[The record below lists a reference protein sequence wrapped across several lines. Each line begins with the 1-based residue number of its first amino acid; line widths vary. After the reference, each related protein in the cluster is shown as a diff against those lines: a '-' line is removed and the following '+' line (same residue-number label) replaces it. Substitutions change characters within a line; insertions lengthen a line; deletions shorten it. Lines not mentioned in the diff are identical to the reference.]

1 MRPSPGAPG
10 AAEAPGAL
18 EGTRGRAPAGLA
30 CSDDVEPLNAED
42 PERIG
47 PFRLIGRLG
56 VGGMGRVFLARSAG
70 GRTVAVKVVHA
81 ELASQD
87 EFRRRFAR
95 EVAALER
102 VGGTGTAPV
111 LGSDTGAEAPWVAV
125 GYVPGPS
132 LRAVVGDAHG
142 PLPTETVRTLAAGL
156 ARALGHIH
164 AAGLVHRDLKPS
176 NVLLTVDEPQL
187 IDFGIARALD
197 TVAEGGNLT
206 TTGAVVG
213 SPGFMS
219 PEQVRG
225 ERLTP
230 ASDVFCLGSVLVYAA
245 TGRAPFGTADSGVH
259 ATMFRIAHDEPDL
272 TGLPPELTG
281 LIRACLAKDPAAR
294 PATDELVGTLPV
306 ADPWLPADVLA
317 RLGRHAAR
325 LLEAEAGTGTG
336 VAPGAEGTGHTVSGG
351 SGRTASGGS
360 GRTVSGGTGRT
371 ASGDTGRTASGEPTG
386 APAPAPAHPT
396 GSTVAPSRPRRRRAL
411 LAGLTTLAVAAAA
424 TAAYTFWPG
433 PATGTDG
440 KGERGTGGTA
450 APAPAGIV
458 PAAFLGAWEGVL
470 QGGEDHPRET
480 VRIEITQG
488 PAGAKNAVYTQVSE
502 NRLCMG
508 RSRLVSADED
518 EVVYGESD
526 VTTSV
531 PAARCTPAA
540 HQTLALRS
548 PDVLEWTSGAARA
561 TFRKAPTG
569 TSVVPAR
576 FLGEWQNVPRP
587 EVYGDQDGRYGTWV
601 TVTQG
606 PVGTRVVRFRD
617 VFPRL
622 DEEGA
627 PTPETV
633 SCGSTAVLGGSGN
646 LLVVGPQ
653 VRDQGAWDPECAEN
667 GSSYLQV
674 VRGKGEDRLLVYPM
688 VDAEPGEYRRRS

>member
-1 MRPSPGAPG
+1 M
-10 AAEAPGAL
+10 
-18 EGTRGRAPAGLA
+18 
-30 CSDDVEPLNAED
+30 EPLNPED
-42 PERIG
+42 PAGIG
-47 PFRLIGRLG
+47 PFRLLGRLG

-81 ELASQD
+81 ELAARD

-111 LGSDTGAEAPWVAV
+111 LGSDTGAAAPWVAI

-132 LRAVVGDAHG
+132 LRTVVGDEHG
-142 PLPTETVRTLAAGL
+142 PLPTETVRTLASGL
-156 ARALGHIH
+156 ARSLGRIH
-164 AAGLVHRDLKPS
+164 TAGLVHRDLKPS
-176 NVLLTVDEPQL
+176 NVLLTVDGPQ
-187 IDFGIARALD
+187 IVDFGIARAVD
-197 TVAEGGNLT
+197 TVAEGGDLT
-206 TTGAVVG
+206 ATGAVVG

-245 TGRAPFGTADSGVH
+245 TGRAPFGSADSGVH

-272 TGLPPELTG
+272 TGLPPELSG
-281 LIRACLAKDPAAR
+281 LIRACLAKEPAAR
-294 PATDELVGTLPV
+294 PSTGELVGMLPV

-325 LLEAEAGTGTG
+325 LLEAEAGAEPAPE
-336 VAPGAEGTGHTVSGG
+336 APGAPGTGDA
-351 SGRTASGGS
+351 GRAAAGKPTAGV
-360 GRTVSGGTGRT
+360 RPAPV
-371 ASGDTGRTASGEPTG
+371 DPTPT
-386 APAPAPAHPT
+386 PAPAPPAADPS
-396 GSTVAPSRPRRRRAL
+396 GSTVAPPRPRHRRRAL
-411 LAGLTTLAVAAAA
+411 LAALTTLAVAAAA
-424 TAAYTFWPG
+424 TAAYAFWPG
-433 PATGTDG
+433 LATGAGADGTDG
-440 KGERGTGGTA
+440 KGKQGKGRTT
-450 APAPAGIV
+450 APAGIV

-480 VRIEITQG
+480 ARIEITQG
-488 PAGAKNAVYTQVSE
+488 PAGTKNAVYVQVSE
-502 NRLCMG
+502 SRLCMG

-540 HQTLALRS
+540 HQTLSLRS

-587 EVYGDQDGRYGTWV
+587 EVHGDLDGRYGTWV

-617 VFPRL
+617 VFPRT
-622 DEEGA
+622 DEEGS
-627 PTPETV
+627 PTAGTV
-633 SCGSTAVLGGSGN
+633 SCGSSAVLGGSGN

-653 VRDQGAWDPECAEN
+653 VRDQAAWDPECAEN
-667 GSSYLQV
+667 GSSYLGIV
-674 VRGKGEDRLLVYPM
+674 TVKGEERLLVYPM
-688 VDAEPGEYRRRS
+688 LDGEPGEYRRRS

>member
-1 MRPSPGAPG
+1 MEPLKP
-10 AAEAPGAL
+10 ED
-18 EGTRGRAPAGLA
+18 PAG
-30 CSDDVEPLNAED
+30 
-42 PERIG
+42 IG

-81 ELASQD
+81 ELAAQD

-102 VGGTGTAPV
+102 VGGAGTAPV
-111 LGSDTGAEAPWVAV
+111 LGSDTGAAAPWVAI

-132 LRAVVGDAHG
+132 LRTVVGDEHG
-142 PLPTETVRTLAAGL
+142 PLPTGTVRTLASGL
-156 ARALGHIH
+156 ARALGHVH
-164 AAGLVHRDLKPS
+164 TAGLVHRDLKPS
-176 NVLLTVDEPQL
+176 NVLLTVDGPR
-187 IDFGIARALD
+187 IVDFGIARAVD
-197 TVAEGGNLT
+197 TVAEGGGLT

-225 ERLTP
+225 ERVTP

-272 TGLPPELTG
+272 TDLPPELSG

-294 PATDELVGTLPV
+294 PSTGELVETLPV
-306 ADPWLPADVLA
+306 TDPWLPADVLA

-325 LLEAEAGTGTG
+325 LLDAEAEAAPE
-336 VAPGAEGTGHTVSGG
+336 APGA
-351 SGRTASGGS
+351 
-360 GRTVSGGTGRT
+360 
-371 ASGDTGRTASGEPTG
+371 GDTDRTTAGKPTPGRPSPEE
-386 APAPAPAHPT
+386 PAPAPAAPS
-396 GSTVAPSRPRRRRAL
+396 GSTVAPPRPRRRRRAL
-411 LAGLTTLAVAAAA
+411 LAALTTLAVAAAA
-424 TAAYTFWPG
+424 TVAYTLRPD
-433 PATGTDG
+433 PKTGAGADGADG
-440 KGERGTGGTA
+440 KGKGRTA
-450 APAPAGIV
+450 APAGIV

-480 VRIEITQG
+480 ARIEITQG
-488 PAGAKNAVYTQVSE
+488 PAGAKNAVYVQVSE
-502 NRLCMG
+502 SRLCMG

-548 PDVLEWTSGAARA
+548 PDVLEWTSGAAKA

-576 FLGEWQNVPRP
+576 FLGEWQNIPRP

-606 PVGTRVVRFRD
+606 PVGTRVVRFQD
-617 VFPRL
+617 VFPRT
-622 DEEGA
+622 DEEGGTTA
-627 PTPETV
+627 GTV

-646 LLVVGPQ
+646 LLVIGPQ
-653 VRDQGAWDPECAEN
+653 VRDQTAWDPECAEN
-667 GSSYLQV
+667 GSSYLGIV
-674 VRGKGEDRLLVYPM
+674 KWKGEERLLVHPM
-688 VDAEPGEYRRRS
+688 LDGEPGEYRRRS

>member
-1 MRPSPGAPG
+1 M
-10 AAEAPGAL
+10 
-18 EGTRGRAPAGLA
+18 
-30 CSDDVEPLNAED
+30 EPLNAED
-42 PERIG
+42 PVRIG

-111 LGSDTGAEAPWVAV
+111 LGSDTSAEAPWVAV

-132 LRAVVGDAHG
+132 LRTVVGDEYG
-142 PLPTETVRTLAAGL
+142 PLPTETVRTLASGL

-176 NVLLTVDEPQL
+176 NVLLTVDGPQL

-197 TVAEGGNLT
+197 TVADGGNLT

-272 TGLPPELTG
+272 TGLPPELSG

-325 LLEAEAGTGTG
+325 LLEAEAEAGTGPD
-336 VAPGAEGTGHTVSGG
+336 AGAEEDAGAGAVSGAER
-351 SGRTASGGS
+351 SGRTA
-360 GRTVSGGTGRT
+360 
-371 ASGDTGRTASGEPTG
+371 AG
-386 APAPAPAHPT
+386 APAPVSADPT
-396 GSTVAPSRPRRRRAL
+396 GATSAGLPGAAADPSGATPAAPTGPVVTPPRPRRRRTL
-411 LAGLTTLAVAAAA
+411 LAALTALAVAAAA

-440 KGERGTGGTA
+440 KGKRGTGSTS
-450 APAPAGIV
+450 PAPAGIV

-480 VRIEITQG
+480 ARIEITQG

-518 EVVYGESD
+518 KVVYGESD

-548 PDVLEWTSGAARA
+548 PDVLEWTSGAAKA

-606 PVGTRVVRFRD
+606 PVGTQVVRFRD

-633 SCGSTAVLGGSGN
+633 SCGSTALLGGAGN
-646 LLVVGPQ
+646 LLVIGPQ

-667 GSSYLQV
+667 GSGYLGIV
-674 VRGKGEDRLLVYPM
+674 KWKGEDRLLVYPM
-688 VDAEPGEYRRRS
+688 LDGEPGEYRRRS

>member
-1 MRPSPGAPG
+1 M
-10 AAEAPGAL
+10 
-18 EGTRGRAPAGLA
+18 
-30 CSDDVEPLNAED
+30 EPLNPED
-42 PERIG
+42 PAGIG
-47 PFRLIGRLG
+47 PFRLLGRLG

-81 ELASQD
+81 ELAARD

-111 LGSDTGAEAPWVAV
+111 LGSDTGAAAPWVAI

-132 LRAVVGDAHG
+132 LRTVVGEEHG
-142 PLPTETVRTLAAGL
+142 PLPTETVRTLASGL
-156 ARALGHIH
+156 ARSLGRIH
-164 AAGLVHRDLKPS
+164 TAGLVHRDLKPS
-176 NVLLTVDEPQL
+176 NVLLTVDGPQ
-187 IDFGIARALD
+187 IVDFGIARAVD
-197 TVAEGGNLT
+197 TVAEGGDLT
-206 TTGAVVG
+206 ATGAVVG

-245 TGRAPFGTADSGVH
+245 TGRAPFGSADSGVH

-272 TGLPPELTG
+272 TGLPPELSG
-281 LIRACLAKDPAAR
+281 LIRACLAKEPAAR
-294 PATDELVGTLPV
+294 PSTGELVGALPV

-325 LLEAEAGTGTG
+325 LLEAEAGAEPAPE
-336 VAPGAEGTGHTVSGG
+336 APGAPGTGDAGRAAAGKPTAGG
-351 SGRTASGGS
+351 R
-360 GRTVSGGTGRT
+360 
-371 ASGDTGRTASGEPTG
+371 
-386 APAPAPAHPT
+386 PAPGGPAPVDPT
-396 GSTVAPSRPRRRRAL
+396 PTPAPPAADPSGSTVAPPRPRHRRRAL
-411 LAGLTTLAVAAAA
+411 LAALTTLAVAAAA
-424 TAAYTFWPG
+424 TAAYAFWPG
-433 PATGTDG
+433 PATGAGADG
-440 KGERGTGGTA
+440 KGKQGKGRTT
-450 APAPAGIV
+450 APAGIV

-480 VRIEITQG
+480 ARIEITQG
-488 PAGAKNAVYTQVSE
+488 PAGTKNAVYVQVSE
-502 NRLCMG
+502 SRLCMG

-540 HQTLALRS
+540 HQTLSLRS

-587 EVYGDQDGRYGTWV
+587 EVHGDLDGRYGTWV

-617 VFPRL
+617 VFPRT
-622 DEEGA
+622 DEEGS
-627 PTPETV
+627 PTAGTV
-633 SCGSTAVLGGSGN
+633 SCGSSAVLGGSGN

-653 VRDQGAWDPECAEN
+653 VRDQAAWDPECAEN
-667 GSSYLQV
+667 GSSYLGI
-674 VRGKGEDRLLVYPM
+674 VRWKGEERLLVYPM
-688 VDAEPGEYRRRS
+688 LDGEPGEYRRRS